1 MPATPRVTI
10 RPARPEEAAA
20 LTALSLRSKAHWGY
34 DADFMARCVAVLTV
48 DPAAIA
54 EGRIFVA
61 VDGED
66 RALGVAGIEARD
78 EPGACEVERLFVAPE
93 AMGGGIGRALFERL
107 VAWMNERGYTR
118 LMILSDP
125 QAEAFYRRCG
135 AVRLGMAPSDAIP
148 DRELPRLAYTLPG

>member
-1 MPATPRVTI
+1 MPTRSDVTI

-20 LTALSLRSKAHWGY
+20 LSALSLRSKAHWGY
-34 DADFMARCVAVLTV
+34 DAEFMARCVAVLTV
-48 DPAAIA
+48 DPLAIA

-61 VDGED
+61 ADGED

-78 EPGACEVERLFVAPE
+78 EAGVCEVERLFVAPE

-107 VAWMNERGYTR
+107 VAWMKQHGYTR

-135 AVRLGMAPSDAIP
+135 ALRLGMAPSDAIP
-148 DRELPRLAYTLPG
+148 GRALPRLAYTLPG